1 MSTEHTDIFAQ
12 PEAEYAATESP
23 ALVDIDWGW
32 FLTIDG
38 QGHPDD
44 SEFKNCLAALY
55 TVAEALRQDS
65 AQAGR
70 VYELAVLEAM
80 WHLDPGYAD
89 FDTAPRS
96 AWNWT
101 LCLRTPDLIGENDL
115 DRIVEKLLA
124 EGHPRIVSRVA
135 LAGFEEGR
143 CVQMLHTGPYDQE
156 ASTLAVMHAFMERQG
171 LTVVGRHHEIY
182 LSDPASTP
190 PAALKTI
197 IRLPVM

>member
-1 MSTEHTDIFAQ
+1 MSAEHADIFAL
-12 PEAEYAATESP
+12 PEAEYAATGIPTVVE
-23 ALVDIDWGW
+23 IDSGW

-44 SEFKNCLAALY
+44 AEFKGCLSALY
-55 TVAEALRQDS
+55 AVAEALRQDS
-65 AQAGR
+65 AKAGR
-70 VYELAVLEAM
+70 VYELAALEAM
-80 WHLDPGYAD
+80 WHLDPGYTD

-101 LCLRTPDLIGENDL
+101 LCLRTPDIIGENDL
-115 DRIVEKLLA
+115 DRIVERLLS
-124 EGHPRIVSRVA
+124 ENQPRVVSRVS

-156 ASTLAVMHAFMERQG
+156 ASTLAAMHAFMEQQG

-182 LSDPASTP
+182 LTDPASTAP
-190 PAALKTI
+190 EELKTI
-197 IRLPVM
+197 IRLPVI